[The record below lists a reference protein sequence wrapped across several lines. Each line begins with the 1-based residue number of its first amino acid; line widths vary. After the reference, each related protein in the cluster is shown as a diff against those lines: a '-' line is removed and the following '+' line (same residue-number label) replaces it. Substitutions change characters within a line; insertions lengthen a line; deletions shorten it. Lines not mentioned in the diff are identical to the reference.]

1 MTYNGTV
8 QNLQIAKGGIIV
20 NLFYYGIWCAGV
32 LGAVSLLM
40 VYISYKKTIKD
51 VSRLPYPKGKWMQQF
66 CQDYHQLLKEHS
78 QINNPVIFIKK
89 RMNGRKI
96 GPISLH
102 RLKGTMWYAFVFSI
116 LFAGLDLVQAY
127 RSGQWTPA
135 NPWSRPGTLIAAG
148 GMIAALIIFRQLLAF
163 SYQEE
168 LIEDGL
174 LDYLENEHI
183 ETNKVV
189 PMETSKAA
197 SQTQAGK
204 TGRNLPVTGKASKLK
219 KGKVISQPADKPAA
233 GEAKELP
240 SQEVMEQLARGI
252 QESAA
257 TNNKYGHLLSKEEEK
272 IVRDVIKE
280 FLT

>member
-1 MTYNGTV
+1 M
-8 QNLQIAKGGIIV
+8 

-163 SYQEE
+163 SYLS
-168 LIEDGL
+168 LIHIYIYLFHCPGICGYGYQKEIKIPSGAAHYL
-174 LDYLENEHI
+174 LYPL
-183 ETNKVV
+183 
-189 PMETSKAA
+189 
-197 SQTQAGK
+197 
-204 TGRNLPVTGKASKLK
+204 RNVYCRC
-219 KGKVISQPADKPAA
+219 V
-233 GEAKELP
+233 
-240 SQEVMEQLARGI
+240 
-252 QESAA
+252 
-257 TNNKYGHLLSKEEEK
+257 
-272 IVRDVIKE
+272 
-280 FLT
+280 

>member
-1 MTYNGTV
+1 M
-8 QNLQIAKGGIIV
+8 

-66 CQDYHQLLKEHS
+66 CQDYHQLLKEHT

-102 RLKGTMWYAFVFSI
+102 RLKGTMWFAFVLSI
-116 LFAGLDLVQAY
+116 LFVGLDLVQAY
-127 RSGQWTPA
+127 KDGLWNPA
-135 NPWSRPGTLIAAG
+135 NPWSRSGTLITAG
-148 GMIAALIIFRQLLAF
+148 GVIAALIIFRQLLAF

-189 PMETSKAA
+189 PMDASKTA

-204 TGRNLPVTGKASKLK
+204 TGRTASVSAKASKIK
-219 KGKVISQPADKPAA
+219 NAKVQQPSAVPQAA
-233 GEAKELP
+233 SDDKELP